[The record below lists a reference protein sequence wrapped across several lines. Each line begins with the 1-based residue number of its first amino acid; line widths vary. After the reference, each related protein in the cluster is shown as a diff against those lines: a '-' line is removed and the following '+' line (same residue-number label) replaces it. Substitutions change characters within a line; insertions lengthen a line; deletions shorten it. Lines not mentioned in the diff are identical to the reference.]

1 MMKKNLIVVFLLL
14 LNFVSAQ
21 LSSDV
26 LGKWNLKVDVS
37 TEFKDTET
45 AINQVKTNTSKY
57 SFLDDSVWNFKK
69 EGQLEVKLKNGTTEL
84 ANYSANEDRFIIIF
98 EKEDIE
104 EFNTTTILQE
114 DKKIKL
120 SMGRGMTQLIFNF
133 MKK

>member
-1 MMKKNLIVVFLLL
+1 MKKNLIVVFLLL